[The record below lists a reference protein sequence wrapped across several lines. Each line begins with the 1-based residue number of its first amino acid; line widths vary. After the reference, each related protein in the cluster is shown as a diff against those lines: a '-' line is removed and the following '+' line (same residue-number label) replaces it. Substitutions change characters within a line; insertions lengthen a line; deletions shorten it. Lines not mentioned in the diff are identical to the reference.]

1 MTYDLLGDDRKA
13 GQYYCKAMESSP
25 MHDEAHYNL
34 GLMLKHLNQPKYA
47 IDELEKA
54 AVLSSGRYSSHSK
67 YIFDVLSEVT
77 LQMQQKGEDK
87 SIKDKIKLNE
97 PEEQEQPLILVNGKV
112 TSTEEAEVAILE
124 NFRKCKSKELFEV
137 N

>member
-1 MTYDLLGDDRKA
+1 M
-13 GQYYCKAMESSP
+13 
-25 MHDEAHYNL
+25 
-34 GLMLKHLNQPKYA
+34 
-47 IDELEKA
+47 DELEKA

>member
-1 MTYDLLGDDRKA
+1 
-13 GQYYCKAMESSP
+13 
-25 MHDEAHYNL
+25 
-34 GLMLKHLNQPKYA
+34 
-47 IDELEKA
+47 
-54 AVLSSGRYSSHSK
+54 
-67 YIFDVLSEVT
+67 
-77 LQMQQKGEDK
+77 MQQKGEDK